1 MSRTEVSHNDAAERL
16 AALAGNLYTLP
27 AVALEI
33 LNLVDRVDTDAIAL
47 RQCVEKDPALA
58 AKILRVVNSSLYG
71 PGQPIG
77 DLGQA
82 IAFLGA
88 KPLKLLVLGFSLPT
102 RMFQGIEAKVLA
114 YYWRH
119 TLTKAIAARDLA
131 EQLIRTAS
139 EECFLAGLLQD
150 IGLLVFIQS
159 LGIPFQRFVEKVTDR
174 QEDLYIRERE
184 VFGFDHRLISAKLL
198 RHWGMPPVIVEI
210 IDEFELG
217 KASIGASVA
226 LRRKML
232 YGAEVAAKI
241 LADERPEEWT
251 TWERIVGQLRGRNT
265 APTAE
270 ELLREIH
277 QKVGQLAEVLSLR
290 LPPGQSYEKIVAMA
304 HDKLAKVSEDVAGL
318 MLGRTSAREV
328 VTSERNSEEVGEV
341 EELHHTLMSCLES
354 PTWAQP
360 HSTAPNL
367 LEEPSTLAPVYEKP
381 SSARAKVEQGM
392 TGRERLPTIRTDRE
406 SSAKLADP
414 GLLGQLRAI
423 VAYCRAKRC
432 GVSLLLVDYHD
443 VSNLFLLL
451 GKDRFTQLQQFLM
464 ASCVNLEHP
473 ESICCP
479 YGDTGCAWILPDCER
494 ETAVLYGHQLIEAVK
509 NLRLSGHSSVAAV
522 AGVGV
527 AFVAAPAPNFPA
539 EDLLAAAQRCLFGSL
554 ASAGGVVKSIEIY

>member
-1 MSRTEVSHNDAAERL
+1 MWRTEVSTNNVAERL

-33 LNLVDRVDTDAIAL
+33 LNLVDRVDTDAVSL

-82 IAFLGA
+82 LAFLGA

-102 RMFQGIEAKVLA
+102 KMFQGIEAKVLA

-119 TLTKAIAARDLA
+119 TLTKAIAARELA
-131 EQLIRTAS
+131 EQLIRTSS

-150 IGLLVFIQS
+150 IGLLVFVQS
-159 LGIPFQRFVEKVTDR
+159 LGMPFQRFVEKVTDR
-174 QEDLYIRERE
+174 QEDLYTRERE
-184 VFGFDHRLISAKLL
+184 VFGFDHRLVSAKLL

-210 IDEFELG
+210 IDECESG
-217 KASIGASVA
+217 NASIGASA
-226 LRRKML
+226 AQRRRIL
-232 YGAEVAAKI
+232 SGAEVAAKI
-241 LADERPEEWT
+241 LADERPEEWAR
-251 TWERIVGQLRGRNT
+251 WEQIVGQLRGRKT
-265 APTAE
+265 GPAPE
-270 ELLREIH
+270 ELLRDIH

-304 HDKLAKVSEDVAGL
+304 HEKLARVSEDVAGL
-318 MLGRTSAREV
+318 MLRHTHSKDV
-328 VTSERNSEEVGEV
+328 VSSDRDSQEHSEA
-341 EELHHTLMSCLES
+341 EELHRTLMMCLES
-354 PTWAQP
+354 PSWAEP
-360 HSTAPNL
+360 GGTGPNL
-367 LEEPSTLAPVYEKP
+367 LEDGSGILRPQEKP
-381 SSARAKVEQGM
+381 LLATSRVEQAM
-392 TGRERLPTIRTDRE
+392 TGHNRSPRIRTDPE

-414 GLLGQLRAI
+414 GLLGQLRAM

-432 GVSLLLVDYHD
+432 GLSLLLADYHD
-443 VSNLFLLL
+443 VSSLLLLL
-451 GKDRFTQLQQFLM
+451 GQDRFFQLQHFLV
-464 ASCVNLEHP
+464 ASCVSLEHP

-494 ETAVLYGHQLIEAVK
+494 ETAVLYGHQLIDAVK
-509 NLRLSGHSSVAAV
+509 NFRLAGQSNLAAV
-522 AGVGV
+522 AGVGI

-539 EDLLAAAQRCLFGSL
+539 EDLLSAAQRCLFGSL